1 MNKKQKVVR
10 LDKIYTRGGDDGR
23 TSLANGQRVAK
34 HSARPQAYGSVD
46 ELNSV
51 LGVCR
56 VHVSALEDKQF
67 ETMIARI
74 QNDLFD
80 LGADLATPPKEDT
93 IGKNE
98 VGKTS
103 IRITAAHVSRL
114 ENEIDTMNAMLEPLD
129 SFILPGGH
137 LAAAY
142 LHIARAQC
150 RRAER
155 DMTLL
160 AEVESESEAESV
172 SVPSMQFIN
181 RLSDHLF
188 VMARLV
194 NSTHGSDI
202 LWVPKLNI

>member
-1 MNKKQKVVR
+1 M
-10 LDKIYTRGGDDGR
+10 
-23 TSLANGQRVAK
+23 
-34 HSARPQAYGSVD
+34 
-46 ELNSV
+46 
-51 LGVCR
+51 
-56 VHVSALEDKQF
+56 
-67 ETMIARI
+67 
-74 QNDLFD
+74 
-80 LGADLATPPKEDT
+80 
-93 IGKNE
+93 
-98 VGKTS
+98 GKTS

-114 ENEIDTMNAMLEPLD
+114 ENEIDAMNAMLEPLD

-160 AEVESESEAESV
+160 AEVESEAGSV